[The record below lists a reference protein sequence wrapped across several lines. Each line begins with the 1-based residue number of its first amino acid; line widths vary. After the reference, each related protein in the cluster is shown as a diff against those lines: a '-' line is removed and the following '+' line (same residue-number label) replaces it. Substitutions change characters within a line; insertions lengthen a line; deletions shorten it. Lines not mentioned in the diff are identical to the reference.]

1 MQKSDHI
8 SHFSTETPGGA
19 FSMVLKSPSEAV
31 VEASIFLTAVY
42 LPKSIS
48 WLKMA
53 KTIFKI

>member
-1 MQKSDHI
+1 
-8 SHFSTETPGGA
+8 
-19 FSMVLKSPSEAV
+19 MVLKSPSEAV
-31 VEASIFLTAVY
+31 VEASINFSAVY